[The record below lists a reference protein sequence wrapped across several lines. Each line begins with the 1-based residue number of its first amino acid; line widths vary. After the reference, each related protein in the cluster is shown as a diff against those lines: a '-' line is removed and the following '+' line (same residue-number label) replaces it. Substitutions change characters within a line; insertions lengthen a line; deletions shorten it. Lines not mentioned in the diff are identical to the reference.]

1 MSMGNTVEWPP
12 LVPSSAAV
20 SAQMSRFPRRDTTP
34 ELALRRLLH
43 ARGMRYRVNL
53 PVPGLLRRTIDVAFT
68 RSKIAVFVDGCYWHG
83 CPDHG
88 RLPNSNREWWTEKL
102 SRNRTRDLQTA
113 QHLKGLGW
121 EVMRFWEHQDPKE
134 LADMVDRAVRLSR
147 TSEAERQ

>member
-1 MSMGNTVEWPP
+1 
-12 LVPSSAAV
+12 
-20 SAQMSRFPRRDTTP
+20 
-34 ELALRRLLH
+34 
-43 ARGMRYRVNL
+43 MRYRVNL